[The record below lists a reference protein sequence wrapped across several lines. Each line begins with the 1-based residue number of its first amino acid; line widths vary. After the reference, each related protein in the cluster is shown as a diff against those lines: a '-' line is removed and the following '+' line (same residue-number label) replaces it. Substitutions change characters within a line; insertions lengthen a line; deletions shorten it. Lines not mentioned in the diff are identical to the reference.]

1 MSIFRR
7 AAERRGTPA
16 DLLFVGLGNPGP
28 DYAGT
33 RHNVGVE
40 VIEEVARRHLAQL
53 RSAKREQ
60 ALVDV
65 VALDGCMVVLAVPL
79 TYVNLSGEAVG
90 KLVKRHGVQDPG
102 RVVVVHDEL
111 DLPVGRLKVKVGGG
125 VAGHNG
131 LRSIAAHLGTTDFVR
146 VRIGVDKPPH
156 PGAGKDY
163 VLRRPSKAERAVLD
177 EMVDRAADAV
187 EALVALGP
195 DEAMNRFNSVP

>member
-16 DLLFVGLGNPGP
+16 DLLFVGLGNPGT
-28 DYAGT
+28 DYEGT

-40 VIEEVARRHLAQL
+40 VIEELACRHGARL
-53 RSAKREQ
+53 RSAKKEQ

-65 VALDGCMVVLAVPL
+65 VPIDGCRVALAVPL
-79 TYVNLSGEAVG
+79 TYVNLSGEAVAR
-90 KLVKRHGVQDPG
+90 LVKRHGVHDPG

-111 DLPVGRLKVKVGGG
+111 DLPVGRLKVKRGGG

-131 LRSIAAHLGTTDFVR
+131 LRSVAAHLGTTDFVR
-146 VRIGVDKPPH
+146 IRIGVDKPPH
-156 PGAGKDY
+156 PGAGKDF
-163 VLRRPSKAERAVLD
+163 VLRRPSRAERVVLD
-177 EMVDRAADAV
+177 DMVDRAVDALEV
-187 EALVALGP
+187 LIATGP